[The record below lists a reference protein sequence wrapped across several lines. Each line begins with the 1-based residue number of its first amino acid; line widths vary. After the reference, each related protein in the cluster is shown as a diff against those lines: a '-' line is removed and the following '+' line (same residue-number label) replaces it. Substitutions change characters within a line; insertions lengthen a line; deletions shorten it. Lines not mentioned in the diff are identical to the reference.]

1 MTIWAIVPV
10 KELAGAKQRL
20 SGMFP
25 PEFRQGLVATMLED
39 VLAALSRSTRLAGV
53 LVVTV
58 DPTLAELARRFGAR
72 VLAEGA
78 REGHTGAVTG
88 GIRTL
93 RAEGVAGMLTIP
105 GDVPGVTAEEIDRLL
120 DAHGEAPA
128 FTIVPAHDGRGSNT
142 IIASPP
148 DLVPLAFGNDSFLP
162 HLEAARQRGIEPTI
176 MRLDGIG
183 LDIDNPEDLL
193 AFASRRWP
201 TRTTEFLDRAG
212 IRKTLSAATAGERG
226 RTTEV
231 ERRI

>member
-1 MTIWAIVPV
+1 MTRPGEIWAIVPV

-25 PEFRQGLVATMLED
+25 PEFRRGLVATMLED
-39 VLAALSRSTRLAGV
+39 VLAALSRSTRLAGM

-58 DPTLAELARRFGAR
+58 DPTLEQLARHHGAR
-72 VLAEGA
+72 VVAEGA
-78 REGHTGAVTG
+78 REGHTGAVTA

-105 GDVPGVTAEEIDRLL
+105 GDVPGVTATEIDRLL
-120 DAHGEAPA
+120 GAHGEAPS
-128 FTIVPAHDGRGSNT
+128 FTIAPAHDGRGSNT
-142 IIASPP
+142 VIASPP

-162 HLEAARQRGIEPTI
+162 HLDAVRRLGIEPTV

-193 AFASRRWP
+193 AFARRGWR
-201 TRTTEFLDRAG
+201 TRTTEFLERAG
-212 IRKTLSAATAGERG
+212 VTNALSG
-226 RTTEV
+226 
-231 ERRI
+231 